1 MLVKKIKLASL
12 KEKTISVVPSGKY
25 MCKAQLAFFYHR
37 LKDKK
42 RTILESAQE
51 TLNSM
56 QSDESRSDP
65 NDRASTEEKY
75 LLELR
80 VRDRERELLKKI
92 EEALVRI
99 EKGTYGWCKETG
111 EPIGIP
117 RLLARPTAA
126 LCIKAQERHELS
138 NRLYDY

>member
-12 KEKTISVVPSGKY
+12 KEEAISVVPSGEY
-25 MCKAQLAFFYHR
+25 MCKAQLAFFYRR
-37 LKDKK
+37 LKDEK

-51 TLNSM
+51 TLNNM
-56 QSDESRSDP
+56 QSDESRSDL

-80 VRDRERELLKKI
+80 VRDRERKLLKKI

-126 LCIKAQERHELS
+126 LCIEAQERHELS